1 MCELQMFYKTNC
13 PGPWTWNMW
22 SIPLNL
28 QPELIFNSLIPE
40 MEINV
45 NVLFLKFELNIK

>member
-1 MCELQMFYKTNC
+1 
-13 PGPWTWNMW
+13 MW

-45 NVLFLKFELNIK
+45 NVLFFEFKLDFKLMNTIGMKFIIIIFLQTN